1 MSDSPTSEERGQF
14 SAGPPQGK
22 FAPSGG
28 SAVHAVTSVGAT
40 ASQQRWGDWLALR
53 QEAAIDPATPIV
65 DPHHH
70 LWDRGGH
77 TYLPAQFAQDAAGH
91 QLLASVYVECLS
103 NYYDAG
109 PRHLRAV
116 GETGY
121 VARLVQAAGI
131 GIAAGILAYADLSL
145 GDAVDEV
152 LDAHAAVAQGRLR
165 GVRYSTACDPDPA
178 IHASYPTHPGMLRE
192 ASVQAG
198 ARRLAKRGLVL
209 DVWVYFHQLG
219 DVAALARA
227 CPELTIVV
235 DHAGG
240 IVGLGGYA
248 GRRDQVFTQWR
259 AALQGLGALP
269 NVMLKFGGLAMP
281 LAGFAWRKLERP
293 PTSEMLAQAWRPYFE
308 ACLEVFGTQRCMFE
322 SNFPVDRTGCTYT
335 SLWNAFKRLAAP
347 LASGERDAVL
357 SGTARQVYGV

>member
-1 MSDSPTSEERGQF
+1 M
-14 SAGPPQGK
+14 
-22 FAPSGG
+22 
-28 SAVHAVTSVGAT
+28 T
-40 ASQQRWGDWLALR
+40 AAAQPDAAQRLQRWEEWLALR

-70 LWDRGGH
+70 LWDRAGH

-91 QLLASVYVECLS
+91 HLVASVYVECLS
-103 NYYDAG
+103 HYRDAG
-109 PRHLRAV
+109 PAHLRPV
-116 GETGY
+116 GETAY
-121 VARLVQAAGI
+121 VARLVQAAGT
-131 GIAAGILAYADLSL
+131 GVAAGILAYADLSL

-152 LDAHAAVAQGRLR
+152 LDAHTAVAGGRLR

-178 IHASYPTHPGMLRE
+178 IHVSYPSHPGMLRE

-198 ARRLAKRGLVL
+198 ARRLALRGLVL

-219 DVAALARA
+219 DVTALARA

-240 IVGLGGYA
+240 IVGLGAYA
-248 GRRDQVFTQWR
+248 GRRDEVFTRWR
-259 AALQGLGALP
+259 AALQALGTRP
-269 NVMLKFGGLAMP
+269 NVLLKFGGLAMP
-281 LAGFAWRKLERP
+281 LAGFAWRKLDQP
-293 PTSEMLAQAWRPYFE
+293 PSSEALAQAWRPYFE
-308 ACLEVFGTQRCMFE
+308 TCLEVFGPQRCMFE

-347 LASGERDAVL
+347 LAQSQRQAML
-357 SGTARQVYGV
+357 SATARRVYGV